1 MAEIPIE
8 RKERRNWL
16 PLVLGLLALL
26 AVLGYCFTRN
36 RDTATP
42 TTAGVADRPA

>member
-8 RKERRNWL
+8 RKEARNWL

-26 AVLGYCFTRN
+26 ALLFWFLRGRG
-36 RDTATP
+36 DA
-42 TTAGVADRPA
+42 VAALAQLHAL